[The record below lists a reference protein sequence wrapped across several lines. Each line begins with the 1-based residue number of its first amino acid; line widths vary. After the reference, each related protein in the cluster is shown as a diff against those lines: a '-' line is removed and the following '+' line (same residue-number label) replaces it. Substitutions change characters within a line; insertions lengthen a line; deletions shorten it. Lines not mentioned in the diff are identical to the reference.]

1 MAAATPTELT
11 GVERKAIAADLET
24 IRAQEDAL
32 VFSHFDA
39 DVALQLGLA
48 LRDAALAQQVAVTID
63 IRQGD
68 NILFFHAMPGT
79 APANADWARR
89 KRNVV
94 ELLRRSSYAVGLEIR
109 LTGDPLDGK
118 MALPLRDYA
127 AHGGCFPIRVTGAG
141 HCGTVTV
148 SGLPQREDHKLVV
161 GVLAQM
167 LGKDLAVLKLD

>member
-1 MAAATPTELT
+1 MAAAAAGELAAS
-11 GVERKAIAADLET
+11 ERKAIAADLEK
-24 IRAQEDAL
+24 IRAQEAAL
-32 VFSHFDA
+32 VFARFDA

-63 IRQGD
+63 IRQAD

-89 KRNVV
+89 KRNLV

-141 HCGTVTV
+141 HIGTVTV

-161 GVLAQM
+161 SVLTRM
-167 LGKDLAVLKLD
+167 LGKDMPELMLD